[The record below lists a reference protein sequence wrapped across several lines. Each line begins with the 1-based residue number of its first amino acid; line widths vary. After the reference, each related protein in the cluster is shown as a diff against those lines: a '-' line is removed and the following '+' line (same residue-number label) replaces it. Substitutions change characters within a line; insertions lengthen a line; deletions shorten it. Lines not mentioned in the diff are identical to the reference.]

1 MKALTISFS
10 SDKTDCKKLFL
21 AWFRHSRS
29 NVIRI
34 SLLALIGFALLFEI
48 WSPFYLRTFNVPPQ
62 EYFSLLF
69 FVMAACM
76 FMLFCIPFVVVM
88 PRIRYRTFL
97 YTVDSLKKS
106 GTSLKEVT
114 FLEDALKLDLVLYG
128 FSSQKVIPYRQIK
141 KCTVLPSGIVFYFH
155 KELPLL
161 LIPKALFHSE
171 EGFFMVSTWLKHEN
185 RK

>member
-88 PRIRYRTFL
+88 PRIRYSTFL

-106 GTSLKEVT
+106 GTSLKEVS

-128 FSSQKVIPYRQIK
+128 LSSQKVIPYRQIK

-161 LIPKALFHSE
+161 LIPKAVFHSE
-171 EGFFMVSTWLKHEN
+171 KDFFMVSTGLKSFHG
-185 RK
+185 

>member
-97 YTVDSLKKS
+97 YTVDNLKKS
-106 GTSLKEVT
+106 GTTLKEVT

-128 FSSQKVIPYRQIK
+128 FSSQKSDSLPPNK
-141 KCTVLPSGIVFYFH
+141 KMYCASFWNCVLFPQRPSSAADS
-155 KELPLL
+155 K
-161 LIPKALFHSE
+161 SS
-171 EGFFMVSTWLKHEN
+171 VSL
-185 RK
+185 

>member
-10 SDKTDCKKLFL
+10 SDKTDCQKLFL

-34 SLLALIGFALLFEI
+34 SLLTLEGVTLLFAI
-48 WSPFYLRTFNVPPQ
+48 WGLFYLRTFSIPQ
-62 EYFSLLF
+62 HEYFSF
-69 FVMAACM
+69 FFYIMAACM
-76 FMLFCIPFVVVM
+76 FILFLLPFVVVM
-88 PRIRYRTFL
+88 PHIRYHTFL
-97 YTVDSLKKS
+97 YTVDNLKKS
-106 GTSLKEVT
+106 GTTLKEVT

-141 KCTVLPSGIVFYFH
+141 KYTVLPSGIVFYFH
-155 KELPLL
+155 KELPPL

-171 EGFFMVSTWLKHEN
+171 QDFFMVSAWLKHEN

>member
-106 GTSLKEVT
+106 GTSL
-114 FLEDALKLDLVLYG
+114 
-128 FSSQKVIPYRQIK
+128 
-141 KCTVLPSGIVFYFH
+141 
-155 KELPLL
+155 
-161 LIPKALFHSE
+161 
-171 EGFFMVSTWLKHEN
+171 
-185 RK
+185 

>member
-34 SLLALIGFALLFEI
+34 SLLAMEGVTLLFAI
-48 WSPFYLRTFNVPPQ
+48 WGLFYLRTFNIPQQ
-62 EYFSLLF
+62 EYFSFFFYIIAASMFILF
-69 FVMAACM
+69 
-76 FMLFCIPFVVVM
+76 LIPFIVVM

-97 YTVDSLKKS
+97 YTVDSLTKS

-114 FLEDALKLDLVLYG
+114 FLEDALQLDLVLYG

-141 KCTVLPSGIVFYFH
+141 KCTVLPSGIVFFFH

-161 LIPKALFHSE
+161 LIPKAVFHSE
-171 EGFFMVSTWLKHEN
+171 QDFFMVSAWLKHEN

>member
-1 MKALTISFS
+1 
-10 SDKTDCKKLFL
+10 
-21 AWFRHSRS
+21 
-29 NVIRI
+29 
-34 SLLALIGFALLFEI
+34 
-48 WSPFYLRTFNVPPQ
+48 
-62 EYFSLLF
+62 
-69 FVMAACM
+69 M
-76 FMLFCIPFVVVM
+76 FMLFFFFFVVVM

-161 LIPKALFHSE
+161 LISKTMFHSE
-171 EGFFMVSTWLKHEN
+171 KDFFMVSAWLKHEN